1 MFEYFFSHV
10 HFRLAPD
17 DQKED
22 WHQAL
27 TDRNEA
33 RLPEKLRADLLAA
46 KRRAEQGLKKSG
58 GDPMSYFLV
67 EFMGSHEF
75 IWVKES
81 DIIENF
87 DPDEDV
93 NIATAAGNVTK
104 KKRSTAFNSKQMSDA
119 IEEGRWALEEFELQL
134 NNSCGDHSDDESEF
148 DESGYTFDS
157 LCQSDAEADERNEL
171 HKKSN
176 KTDIDELNELLAAD
190 GLPDFSIEGRK
201 KAKARAAAL
210 KKENALLVKKEKE
223 KEKEKAKKNKPKPP
237 TKDEAKKFEKQLELE
252 DKRAQERRIKRA
264 RDHEKSLKELERKAK
279 RMKSNV
285 PEKKNNPNEVPNK
298 RIRADVIAKGFL
310 MRKCIKDASF
320 IGAAFQPTSSVEP
333 SGLLGMALAFRAAA
347 GEIPFVD
354 TNIGTPF
361 VQEDWEKIDADSPS
375 ESAERCKRLLEQIDL
390 IAKEIEKVDADT
402 ERRIALTADAEKAR
416 SAAQKRI
423 IDAENEV
430 RSTFASKKKKPAK
443 KGESV
448 KVDDDI
454 IMPDVLTG
462 EDRGESANI
471 PEVKS
476 GQTETEVT
484 HTEMVDEQ
492 WDT

>member
-1 MFEYFFSHV
+1 M
-10 HFRLAPD
+10 APD

-33 RLPEKLRADLLAA
+33 RLPEKLRADLLVA

-58 GDPMSYFLV
+58 ADLMSYFLV

-134 NNSCGDHSDDESEF
+134 NNSCGDRSDDENEL

-157 LCQSDAEADERNEL
+157 LCQSDDEADERNEL
-171 HKKSN
+171 HFKSN
-176 KTDIDELNELLAAD
+176 KSDIDELNELLAAD

-223 KEKEKAKKNKPKPP
+223 KEKEKAKKSKPKPP
-237 TKDEAKKFEKQLELE
+237 SKDEAKKFEKQLDLE

-279 RMKSNV
+279 RVKSNI
-285 PEKKNNPNEVPNK
+285 PEKKCNPNEVPNK
-298 RIRADVIAKGFL
+298 RNRAEIIAKGFL

-347 GEIPFVD
+347 GEVPFVD
-354 TNIGTPF
+354 TTTGTPF
-361 VQEDWEKIDADSPS
+361 IQEDWEKIDADSPS

-390 IAKEIEKVDADT
+390 IAKLIEKVDADT
-402 ERRIALTADAEKAR
+402 ERRIALTDDAEKAR

-423 IDAENEV
+423 MDAENEV
-430 RSTFASKKKKPAK
+430 RLTFASKKKKPAK
-443 KGESV
+443 KGENI
-448 KVDDDI
+448 KVEDAI
-454 IMPDVLTG
+454 IMSDVLTG
-462 EDRGESANI
+462 EDKDGSFLTDVSSANI
-471 PEVKS
+471 PEDIS
-476 GQTETEVT
+476 GHTETEET
-484 HTEMVDEQ
+484 HTEIVDEQ
-492 WDT
+492 SDT

>member
-1 MFEYFFSHV
+1 
-10 HFRLAPD
+10 LAPD

-22 WHQAL
+22 WHQSL

-46 KRRAEQGLKKSG
+46 KRRAEQGLKKIG
-58 GDPMSYFLV
+58 ADLMSYFLV

-171 HKKSN
+171 HMTSTKS
-176 KTDIDELNELLAAD
+176 DIDELNELLATD

-201 KAKARAAAL
+201 KSKARAAAL

-223 KEKEKAKKNKPKPP
+223 KEKEKAKKTKLKPL
-237 TKDEAKKFEKQLELE
+237 TKDEAKKFEKQLELD

-264 RDHEKSLKELERKAK
+264 RDHEKALKELERKAK
-279 RMKSNV
+279 RVKSNV
-285 PEKKNNPNEVPNK
+285 PEKKSNPNEVPNK
-298 RIRADVIAKGFL
+298 RIRADMIAKGFL
-310 MRKCIKDASF
+310 LRKCIKDASF

-347 GEIPFVD
+347 GEVPFVD
-354 TNIGTPF
+354 TITGTSF
-361 VQEDWEKIDADSPS
+361 VQEDWEKIDADGPS

-390 IAKEIEKVDADT
+390 IAKEMEKVDADT

-423 IDAENEV
+423 MDAENEV

-448 KVDDDI
+448 KVDDAI

-462 EDRGESANI
+462 EDKDESVNI
-471 PEVKS
+471 SEDKS
-476 GQTETEVT
+476 GQIETEVT

-492 WDT
+492 CDT